1 MIQYTDASRQFP
13 VYTLFPGEV
22 SDAASEETPIFALR
36 ASPEG
41 LYSVSR
47 PTVSKDILDEIKKQY
62 IEEYGSFQG
71 VRIMDATANNGGDTI
86 RFGLD
91 KDVSQVFS
99 VEMNP
104 QNFKI
109 LQHNVR
115 LYKTLRDADKIQMFE
130 GNMVDYI
137 NKRDYDILYVD
148 PPWGGIERLLTN
160 AKFTLHLA
168 LEGGYRPENEVFH
181 TIASKEGPWKLC
193 AVKVPATMEDEWL
206 VQQVHDAFGRV
217 HVKVVTI
224 SKPKDGKC
232 GVKLVMIT
240 ATRGGCT
247 RRSVKLK
254 RNVMYSHCTLGKN
267 ERTRDF
273 RTRFHTRDIHRV
285 GPQTIFC
292 RKGSRKGS
300 CKGSR

>member
-1 MIQYTDASRQFP
+1 MSRKNIQCILYFP
-13 VYTLFPGEV
+13 EKYRSQHRKEHL
-22 SDAASEETPIFALR
+22 FALR

-47 PTVSKDILDEIKKQY
+47 SKVSEAILDQIKEQY
-62 IEEYGSFQG
+62 GPFHN

-99 VEMNP
+99 VEMDP

-115 LYKTLRDADKIQMFE
+115 LYKTLRDTNKIQLLQ
-130 GNMVDYI
+130 GNMLDYI
-137 NKRDYDILYVD
+137 DKLAYDILYVD
-148 PPWGGIERLLTN
+148 PPWGGNERVWKDHL
-160 AKFTLHLA
+160 TLHLA
-168 LEGGYRPENEVFH
+168 LEKDYSSENEVFH

-206 VQQVHDAFGRV
+206 VQQVDDAFGSIETT
-217 HVKVVTI
+217 VVTI
-224 SKPKDGKC
+224 SKPRDGKC
-232 GVKLVMIT
+232 GVKLVLIT
-240 ATRGGCT
+240 KAKRGGRT

-254 RNVMYSHCTLGKN
+254 RCVFANIRSLDEADAHNLWGLVNANAKAARNAFIKADAAYTVAY
-267 ERTRDF
+267 TA
-273 RTRFHTRDIHRV
+273 
-285 GPQTIFC
+285 
-292 RKGSRKGS
+292 
-300 CKGSR
+300 CKTFPV

>member
-1 MIQYTDASRQFP
+1 MIQYTDVSEKYP
-13 VYTLFPGEV
+13 VHTLFPGEV
-22 SDAASEETPIFALR
+22 SVAASEGTPFFALR

-47 PTVSKDILDEIKKQY
+47 PKVSEAILDQIKEQY
-62 IEEYGSFQG
+62 GPFHN

-99 VEMNP
+99 VEMDP

-115 LYKTLRDADKIQMFE
+115 LYKTLRDTNKIQLLQ
-130 GNMVDYI
+130 GNMLDYI
-137 NKRDYDILYVD
+137 DKLAYDILYVD
-148 PPWGGIERLLTN
+148 PPWGGNERVWKDHL
-160 AKFTLHLA
+160 TLHLA
-168 LEGGYRPENEVFH
+168 LEKDYSSENEVFH

-206 VQQVHDAFGRV
+206 VQQVDDAFGSIETT
-217 HVKVVTI
+217 VVTI
-224 SKPKDGKC
+224 SKPRDGKC
-232 GVKLVMIT
+232 GVKLVLIT
-240 ATRGGCT
+240 KAKRGGRT

-254 RNVMYSHCTLGKN
+254 RCVFANIRSLDEADAHNLWGLVNANAKAARNAFIKADAAYTVAY
-267 ERTRDF
+267 TA
-273 RTRFHTRDIHRV
+273 
-285 GPQTIFC
+285 
-292 RKGSRKGS
+292 
-300 CKGSR
+300 CKTFPV